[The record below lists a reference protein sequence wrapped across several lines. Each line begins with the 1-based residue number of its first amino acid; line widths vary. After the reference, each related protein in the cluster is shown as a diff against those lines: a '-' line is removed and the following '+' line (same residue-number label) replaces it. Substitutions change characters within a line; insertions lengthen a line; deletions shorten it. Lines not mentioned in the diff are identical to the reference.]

1 MMTYKP
7 LKQGDEIRVIA
18 PSFGKSKSDSKSQ
31 LVRAEKRLESLGYK
45 VTYGKYLESEFH
57 LGTARAKDRA
67 EDFNNAYADKNVK
80 AVLAYRGGWSANEL
94 LQYIDWDLVKANPKP
109 IIGFSDITILLNS
122 IYAKTGVVGYLGPN
136 FRSIGHMTSW
146 QYTLGNLDAVLKQE
160 FPLNLIR
167 SKEWGVNKPDHFKT
181 KAWKA
186 LSSGKAEAILV
197 GGNIGTF
204 YLLQGTEYQ
213 PKFDEPFIFALE
225 DDDESGKYTAREF
238 SRRFESLLQLPNFR
252 KNLKGLIIGRFQP
265 DSKVTQNNI
274 ESIVASKQLGDIPII
289 SGVDFGHT
297 LPMVTLPI
305 GGVLNIDTGSKTKLK
320 IIA

>member
-1 MMTYKP
+1 MKPKP

-18 PSFGKSKSDSKSQ
+18 PSFGKSKSDSQSQ
-31 LVRAEKRLESLGYK
+31 LVRAEERLASLGYK

-57 LGTARAKDRA
+57 LGTASAKDRA

-94 LQYIDWDLVKANPKP
+94 LPYIDWGMVKANPKP
-109 IIGFSDITILLNS
+109 IIGFSDITILLNA
-122 IYAKTGVVGYLGPN
+122 IYAKTGIVGYLGPN
-136 FRSIGHMTSW
+136 FRSLGHMTSW
-146 QYTLGNLDAVLKQE
+146 QYTLDNFDAALKQE
-160 FPLNLIR
+160 FPLSLVR
-167 SKEWGVNKPDHFKT
+167 SKEWGVNKSDHFKT
-181 KAWKA
+181 KAWKT
-186 LSSGKAEAILV
+186 LSSGKAEATLI

-225 DDDESGKYTAREF
+225 DDDEAGKYTAREF

-252 KNLKGLIIGRFQP
+252 DNLQGLIIGRFQP
-265 DSKVTQNNI
+265 DSKVTQSNI
-274 ESIVASKQLGDIPII
+274 ESIISSKQLGSIPII

-305 GGVLNIDTGSKTKLK
+305 GSKVTLSAQDRVSLVID
-320 IIA
+320 